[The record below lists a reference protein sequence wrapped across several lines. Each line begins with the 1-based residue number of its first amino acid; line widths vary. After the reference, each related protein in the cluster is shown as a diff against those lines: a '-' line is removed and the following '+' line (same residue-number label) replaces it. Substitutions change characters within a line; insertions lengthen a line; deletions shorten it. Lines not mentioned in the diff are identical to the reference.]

1 MSETTKLKPQQ
12 FHKAISQLLAEKL
25 KPFEPQPGE
34 PKKDLNLVA
43 CVEIY
48 TEIFNT
54 MVEVVTEANLGS
66 GPDDESGA
74 RITNEGMNYLAQSY
88 YDGIL
93 INGHQEL
100 DPEIFTQ
107 RAKVENISTEEL
119 TLLAVMLSGTDFA
132 LEVLEEL
139 KKRT

>member
-25 KPFEPQPGE
+25 KPFEPKPGE
-34 PKKDLNLVA
+34 PKKDLNLVT

-48 TEIFNT
+48 TEIFST
-54 MVEVVTEANLGS
+54 MVEVITDANLGT
-66 GPDDESGA
+66 GDAAAGQG
-74 RITNEGMNYLAQSY
+74 ITNEGMNYLAQAY

-100 DPEIFTQ
+100 DPDIFTQ
-107 RAKVENISTEEL
+107 RAKVELISTEEL

-132 LEVLEEL
+132 LPVLEEIN
-139 KKRT
+139 KRH